1 MIRLL
6 LIRHG
11 VTDWNEQKRI
21 QGHTDVPLI
30 DTSKRLWGRRRLPP
44 EYQPATWVSSPL
56 RRARETAECLGAVA
70 LRVDERLTEMNWGEW
85 EGRQLADLRVELGEE
100 MHENEARGLDFRPA
114 GGESPREVRDRI
126 ADWLAACL
134 AIDETLAVVTHKG
147 VIRAALS
154 LATGWDMR
162 DKFSQRLD
170 WDCAHCFH
178 LEAGPTLRMGRLNVS
193 LEGEDA

>member
-21 QGHTDVPLI
+21 QGHTDVPLS
-30 DTSKRLWGRRRLPP
+30 DAAKRLWGRRRLPP
-44 EYQPATWVSSPL
+44 DYRSATWVSSPL
-56 RRARETAECLGAVA
+56 RRATQTAECLGAVS
-70 LRVDERLTEMNWGEW
+70 LRMEDRLTEMHWGEW
-85 EGRQLADLRVELGEE
+85 EGRQLAALRAEFGEA
-100 MHENEARGLDFRPA
+100 MCENEARGLDFRPL

-126 ADWLAACL
+126 SGWLDECLAAG
-134 AIDETLAVVTHKG
+134 ESLAVVTHKG

-162 DKFSQRLD
+162 DKVPHRLD
-170 WDCAHCFH
+170 CDCAHGF
-178 LEAGPTLRMGRLNVS
+178 R
-193 LEGEDA
+193 